1 MKSRMTIATSFACR
15 LEMAIVHIV
24 MYIVMGIISNNI
36 EMVLAD
42 CKSHR
47 FQSPIEGHTCDIPEH
62 INSSVIEHHH
72 CTMACIRS
80 KDCTA
85 TVYDNQRS
93 VCMAL
98 SHPCVLLKPRVGYV
112 YQAFH
117 HRCVEWVP
125 YSENIPVYSINER
138 IITGETYIG
147 RVFINDDLVLGKVV
161 PSLNKFFSV
170 HPSGT
175 SEVRLDTGYEK
186 LVVDASCSVTWVWYN
201 ATKGQHL
208 PTGALMGGYLA
219 ATGTPLY
226 VSRIMPTADRL
237 IIGYYNPL
245 NRMAWGLFSGIKSGD
260 TFEVIVIQPLSDNP

>member
-1 MKSRMTIATSFACR
+1 MIITHIGMYVVNGFILKNT
-15 LEMAIVHIV
+15 EM
-24 MYIVMGIISNNI
+24 
-36 EMVLAD
+36 ETAD
-42 CKSHR
+42 CQPQR
-47 FQSPIEGHTCDIPEH
+47 FESPIEGHTCEIPEH
-62 INSSVIEHHH
+62 INTSVIEHHH

-85 TVYDNQRS
+85 TVYDNWRS

-125 YSENIPVYSINER
+125 CSEDIPVYSINER

-147 RVFINDDLVLGKVV
+147 RVFINDDLVPGKVATA
-161 PSLNKFFSV
+161 LNRFYSV

-175 SEVRLDTGYEK
+175 YDVRRDIGYEK

-201 ATKGQHL
+201 ATKGQ
-208 PTGALMGGYLA
+208 PMSTGALIGGYLA

-226 VSRIMPTADRL
+226 VSRLMPTKDL
-237 IIGYYNPL
+237 LVVGYYNPQ
-245 NRMAWGLFSGIKSGD
+245 NRMAWGLFHGIKSGV
-260 TFEVIVIQPLSDNP
+260 TFEVMVIQPL